1 MTFENMEIKNYTS
14 DMARQVTD
22 VFYESVHG
30 IDSSIYSDAQKN
42 AWAQLPRQYDS
53 WVMRLMFKQ
62 PYVAMIGEQMV
73 GFIELDPDGHIDCMY
88 TLPDF
93 QRQGIGS
100 ALYEHL
106 LAEALKKRM
115 KRLYVEASFVAR
127 PFFEGKGFNV
137 VEENHVER
145 EGETITN
152 FTMEHHLPEM

>member
-1 MTFENMEIKNYTS
+1 MSINHLEIKNYTS

-30 IDSSIYSDAQKN
+30 IDYSIYSDAQKN

-62 PYVAMIGEQMV
+62 PYVAMVNEQMV

-88 TLPDF
+88 ALPEF
-93 QRQGIGS
+93 QRQGVGS
-100 ALYEHL
+100 ALYAHL
-106 LAEALKKRM
+106 LEQAEMKKM

-127 PFFEGKGFNV
+127 PFFEAKGFHL
-137 VEENHVER
+137 VEENQIDR
-145 EGETITN
+145 EGEVITN
-152 FTMEHHLPEM
+152 FTMELSLQ